1 MLRVDRVLPAAQK
14 RLITVKSDALLIDA
28 ARLLDGPQRNLVIVC
43 DGGRM
48 AGVVTKTDVVS
59 RISHC
64 TGCSCTMAVTEAM
77 TKDVTFCR
85 PEDQLHDAWSVIKQH
100 GLTNI
105 PIVDQESKPVGVLNA
120 RDALR
125 ALLEDVQYEEQLLYD
140 YVMGVGYR

>member
-64 TGCSCTMAVTEAM
+64 TG
-77 TKDVTFCR
+77 
-85 PEDQLHDAWSVIKQH
+85 
-100 GLTNI
+100 
-105 PIVDQESKPVGVLNA
+105 
-120 RDALR
+120 
-125 ALLEDVQYEEQLLYD
+125 
-140 YVMGVGYR
+140 

>member
-1 MLRVDRVLPAAQK
+1 MKVNRVLPVAQK

-28 ARLLDGPQRNLVIVC
+28 ARLLASPQRNLVIVC

-64 TGCSCTMAVTEAM
+64 TGCSCTMPVTQAM
-77 TKDVTFCR
+77 TKDVKFCR
-85 PEDQLHDAWSVIKQH
+85 PEDQLNDAWTIIKQH

-105 PIVDQESKPVGVLNA
+105 PIVDQDSKPVGVLNA
-120 RDALR
+120 KDALR
-125 ALLEDVQYEEQLLYD
+125 TLLEDVQYEEQLLYD